1 MINVQLNSSDGSIHT
16 KDLSG
21 KSEVEIERI
30 LRDNPEYKKVR
41 KLGQAFTVLAPI
53 GTILVFWNE
62 DEGTWCGVPIQTTG
76 GFHNLQSD
84 GSYAPKE

>member
-1 MINVQLNSSDGSIHT
+1 MINVQLNSDGTVHT

-30 LRDNPEYKKVR
+30 LKENPDYKEVR
-41 KLGQAFTVLAPI
+41 KLGTAFTVLAPN
-53 GTILVFWNE
+53 GTILIFW
-62 DEGTWCGVPIQTTG
+62 DENQGTWSGVPIKTTG
-76 GFHNLQSD
+76 GFYNLQID